1 MTHDEI
7 RAVSADIPQQTAKIL
22 VCDDDPMVRLLARE
36 CLEEDGLT
44 VVEAADGDS
53 ALEYFYAEQPD
64 LVFLDVD
71 MPGKTG
77 FEVCDAIRNTPGGDA
92 VPILIATGSDDRES
106 IDQGFRVGATQYKT
120 KPINWSLLSRDIR
133 YMLRAAGA
141 FTELKAQEAQLRYL
155 AYFDPLTQLPNRRSF
170 TRQIER
176 GLNRCQQK
184 GTNLGLL
191 LIDLD
196 HFRAINDA
204 IGQARGDI
212 LLAEVA
218 DRLRGCLETLGMV
231 VTDAEET
238 PVNSETAR
246 FEIARLSGDEFAVTA
261 YPIQSVDFLREVGN
275 AIVRAISAPIDV
287 ERNQLVVIPSIGAV
301 MGPEHGQHSD
311 ALFGNA
317 DSALDAAKQ
326 GTQGKV
332 RIYDHTLSQDAAT
345 KLRIEADLRTALEAE
360 DQLCMHYQSQ
370 IDAETGAIAGV
381 EALIRW
387 QHPELGNIPP
397 CDFIPIA
404 ESSGLIIPLGFWIL
418 ERVHY
423 DIANTEGRYPAT
435 TVVSIN
441 LSPIQLA
448 QANFVTHMQ
457 DLRERMGSQLE
468 IELEITEGVVM
479 ADGQGIR
486 QKLLDLKALDFDLAI
501 DDFGTG
507 YSSLSYLRN
516 FPIDTLKIDRSF
528 VQDIGSRDGDSIVLA
543 VLGLGRALGMRVV
556 AEGVETVEQARFLVA
571 NGCHRLQG
579 YLLGKPMPLPALLEN
594 KSVDHRTLFQ

>member
-1 MTHDEI
+1 MTHDT
-7 RAVSADIPQQTAKIL
+7 SPQPAKIL

-36 CLEEDGLT
+36 CLEEDGLV

-53 ALEYFYAEQPD
+53 ALAQFHAEQPD
-64 LVFLDVD
+64 LLFLDVD

-77 FEVCDAIRNTPGGDA
+77 FEVCDAIRQTPGGDA
-92 VPILIATGSDDRES
+92 VPILIATGSDDRQS

-133 YMLRAAGA
+133 YMLRAARA
-141 FTELKAQEAQLRYL
+141 FTELKAQEDQLRYL
-155 AYFDPLTQLPNRRSF
+155 AYYDPLTQLPNRRSF
-170 TRQIER
+170 TQQLDR
-176 GLNRCQQK
+176 GLASCQQQ
-184 GTNLGLL
+184 GQNLGLL
-191 LIDLD
+191 LVDLD

-218 DRLRGCLETLGMV
+218 QRLCQCLQPMGTV
-231 VTDAEET
+231 VTEASND
-238 PVNSETAR
+238 PVQTEKPI

-261 YPIQSVDFLREVGN
+261 YPLLSASFLIEVGN
-275 AIVRAISAPIDV
+275 TIVNAISAPITV
-287 ERNQLVVIPSIGAV
+287 ERNQLVVIPSVGAA
-301 MGPEHGQHSD
+301 MGPEQGNNSD

-317 DSALDAAKQ
+317 DAALDAAKH
-326 GTQGKV
+326 GSQGKV
-332 RIYDHTLSQDAAT
+332 RSYDQTLSQDAAI
-345 KLRIEADLRTALEAE
+345 KLRMEAGLRAALDSA
-360 DQLCMHYQSQ
+360 DQLYMHYQPQ
-370 IDAETGAIAGV
+370 IDTQTGAIAGV

-404 ESSGLIIPLGFWIL
+404 ESSGLIIPLGFWVL
-418 ERVHY
+418 EQVHR
-423 DIANTEGRYPAT
+423 DIAQTEGRYPSEA
-435 TVVSIN
+435 VVSIN

-448 QANFVTHMQ
+448 QANFVAHMQ

-486 QKLLDLKALDFDLAI
+486 QKLLDLKALEFDLAI

-528 VQDIGSRDGDSIVLA
+528 VQDIGSSDGDSIVLA
-543 VLGLGRALGMRVV
+543 VLGLGKALGMRVV
-556 AEGVETVEQARFLVA
+556 AEGVETTEQARFLVD

-579 YLLGKPMPLPALLEN
+579 YLTGKPMALHELLERT
-594 KSVDHRTLFQ
+594 SIDHRTLLQ